1 MFQKPYSQ
9 SIQNLRTI
17 AVIGVV
23 LHHAV
28 SGIYRGGNNQD
39 LPGFLYLQL
48 VNYGSILF
56 MIISGYFFEKSI
68 KKYPI
73 RDLVKKKFKNIVLPY
88 LLFVFPWFFF
98 EYFISPYYGKER
110 GSEVTVW
117 SAINTVL
124 FKTNYWFIIN
134 LIIIQLLNFFIV
146 RVSKVRW
153 LLVVFTGITLF
164 YSANIY
170 LGLFESAHSYAFL
183 GFLSFFFCGRLI
195 YRYSNVFQMFYE
207 KLRTW
212 RYYPF
217 LFLPL
222 FVLLY
227 STAIMESQW
236 IHRHDPYTDF
246 GNVLRIS
253 NILFTGL
260 LLLIFYRRRAS
271 FYLGRGFT
279 NRSVFLIYLT
289 HPYFMRVGSFILNRF
304 DISAWVFG
312 MSGILLNIAFGMVI
326 LLVSL
331 WASRLLLSWGFLK

>member
-1 MFQKPYSQ
+1 MSEKPYSQ

-56 MIISGYFFEKSI
+56 MVISGYFFEKSI
-68 KKYPI
+68 KKYPVKE
-73 RDLVKKKFKNIVLPY
+73 LVKKKFRNILLPY

-110 GSEVTVW
+110 GPEVTVGE
-117 SAINTVL
+117 AINTVL

-134 LIIIQLLNFFIV
+134 LIIIQLLNFFITK
-146 RVSKVRW
+146 VSQVRW
-153 LLVVFTGITLF
+153 LVLLFTVITLF

-170 LGLFESAHSYAFL
+170 LRLFESAHSYAFL

-195 YRYSNVFQMFYE
+195 YRYSNVFQMVYE
-207 KLRTW
+207 KVTGW
-212 RYYPF
+212 KYYPF
-217 LFLPL
+217 AFLPL
-222 FVLLY
+222 LVLFY
-227 STAIMESQW
+227 AVAIKESQW

-246 GNVLRIS
+246 GNVLRLS

-260 LLLIFYRRRAS
+260 LLLIFYRKRAK
-271 FYLGRGFT
+271 FNFGRAFT
-279 NRSVFLIYLT
+279 NKSVFLIYLT
-289 HPYFMRVGSFILNRF
+289 HPYFMRIGSFIINRF
-304 DISAWVFG
+304 DISSWVFG
-312 MSGILLNIAFGMVI
+312 MSGILMNISFGIAI
-326 LLVSL
+326 LMFSL
-331 WASRLLLSWGFLK
+331 GASRLLLSCGFLK